1 MKGADEG
8 ILEESY
14 QHTRGAIDDAP
25 YPSLQVVKA
34 GLEMLSLQYPQAKQT
49 DASLSIEPAFMKRIE
64 ESGFV
69 RALDKR

>member
-25 YPSLQVVKA
+25 YPSMQVVKA
-34 GLEMLSLQYPQAKQT
+34 GLEMLSLQYPGET
-49 DASLSIEPAFMKRIE
+49 NRC
-64 ESGFV
+64 ESNY
-69 RALDKR
+69 RAGVYEAH